1 MWSLSRKRWQFFLIC
16 LEAKIMATLIE
27 KLVSFVIIGELA
39 AIATMASMGV
49 IGHAKITGA
58 MLQVHQT
65 AKQSRYDA
73 IVNYGAI
80 RSVAIYENGSIA
92 ECVNNVCGAPVRLP
106 SGVEVTSTFRGLDAR
121 VAGRAG
127 SERGTLISWASETN
141 SGIGG
146 SFGQHGTIHFR
157 HPWTRKRFCLVRGGA
172 TGNEGSWSIRQ
183 NRECR

>member
-1 MWSLSRKRWQFFLIC
+1 
-16 LEAKIMATLIE
+16 MATLIE
-27 KLVSFVIIGELA
+27 KL
-39 AIATMASMGV
+39 ATMVILGQLTTLAGIVGMGV
-49 IGHAKITGA
+49 IGQAQITGA

-80 RSVAIYENGSIA
+80 RSVAIYANGSIA

-146 SFGQHGTIHFR
+146 SYDQHGTIHFR

-172 TGNEGSWSIRQ
+172 AGNEGSWSIRQ